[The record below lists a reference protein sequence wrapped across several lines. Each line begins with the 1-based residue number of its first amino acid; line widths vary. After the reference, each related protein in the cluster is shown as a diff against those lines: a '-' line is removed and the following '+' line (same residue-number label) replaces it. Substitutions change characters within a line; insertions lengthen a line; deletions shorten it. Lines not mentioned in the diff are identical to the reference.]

1 MFKHFN
7 TNFLITTLSDFFQI
21 VENEMFVFL

>member
-7 TNFLITTLSDFFQI
+7 TNFLITALSGFFQI
-21 VENEMFVFL
+21 VENEMVIFL